1 VSLDVY
7 YTSDSLLTNIKD
19 EWSVQRLQWF
29 TKGFYSVKQEAR
41 NIIISD
47 LRMGAECR
55 YVFNFIVGE
64 RRSHGIV
71 KRHVEKVSNRPNFSS
86 LDSVWNRILDPSVSL
101 APVMENG
108 VCSKLN

>member
-1 VSLDVY
+1 
-7 YTSDSLLTNIKD
+7 
-19 EWSVQRLQWF
+19 VQRLQWF
-29 TKGFYSVKQEAR
+29 TKGFYSVKQEEQ

-64 RRSHGIV
+64 RRNHGIV
-71 KRHVEKVSNRPNFSS
+71 KRRVEKVSNRPNLS
-86 LDSVWNRILDPSVSL
+86 LLGSIWNRILDPSVSL
-101 APVMENG
+101 APLMENG